1 MTVEQYL
8 RTSFEGPDRE
18 FLDGEVVERNMGEL
32 PHGLVQGELVFL
44 LRRLSPDFGLTVVP
58 EIRLQISPTRFRV
71 ADLAAWRAGPI
82 GTRIP
87 TVPPFLAVEILST
100 EDRLTRMQPKIQ
112 EYLRLGVEHVW
123 IVDPDERS
131 ALSYTPAAPAGV
143 LVDVLRTDDPPIEI
157 RLADLLQV
165 LDA

>member
-18 FLDGEVVERNMGEL
+18 FLDGEVVERNEGEL

-44 LRRLSPDFGLTVVP
+44 LRRLSPELGLTVVP
-58 EIRLQISPTRFRV
+58 EIRLQVSPTRFRV
-71 ADLAAWRAGPI
+71 ADVAAWRAGPI

-87 TVPPFLAVEILST
+87 AVPPFLVVEILST

-131 ALSYTPAAPAGV
+131 ALSYTPAAAAGE
-143 LVDVLRTDDPPIEI
+143 LVDELRTDAPPIEI
-157 RLADLLQV
+157 RLADLLRV
-165 LDA
+165 LGA